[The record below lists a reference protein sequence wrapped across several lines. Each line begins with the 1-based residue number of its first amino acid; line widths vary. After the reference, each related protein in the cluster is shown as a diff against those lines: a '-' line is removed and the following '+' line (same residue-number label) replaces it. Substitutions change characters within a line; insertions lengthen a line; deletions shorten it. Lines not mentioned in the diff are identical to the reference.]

1 MEIKDLIEKK
11 GRYSQEEIDF
21 IIAEGTKVGVNPPKK
36 TNCVN
41 CWRDMAIEVA
51 YAQRK
56 AQGPTSP
63 KKAHRLR
70 GNAARDGVVFKGRI
84 ITNDTIDEETWAWMQ
99 ENGFPSQLLAND
111 ED

>member
-1 MEIKDLIEKK
+1 MIEKK
-11 GRYSQEEIDF
+11 GRYSKEEIAY
-21 IIAEGTKVGVNPPKK
+21 IIAEGEKVGVKPPQK

-51 YAQRK
+51 YEMRK
-56 AQGPTSP
+56 ANPV

-70 GNAARDGVVFKGRI
+70 GNAARDGVIFKGRL
-84 ITNDTIDEETWAWMQ
+84 ITNDTIDEETWAWMMA
-99 ENGFPSQLLAND
+99 NGFPSQLLAND

>member
-11 GRYSQEEIDF
+11 GRYSKEEIEF
-21 IIAEGTKVGVNPPKK
+21 IIAEGEKVGVKPPKK
-36 TNCVN
+36 TSCVN

-51 YAQRK
+51 YLQRQ
-56 AQGPTSP
+56 ANPV

-84 ITNDTIDEETWAWMQ
+84 ITNDNIYDNWEWMQ
-99 ENGFPSQLLAND
+99 SNGFPAQLLED
-111 ED
+111 EK

>member
-11 GRYSQEEIDF
+11 GRYSKEEIAF
-21 IIAEGTKVGVNPPKK
+21 IIAEGEKVGVKPPKK

-51 YAQRK
+51 YMQRK
-56 AQGPTSP
+56 ANPV
-63 KKAHRLR
+63 KKAHRMR

-84 ITNDTIDEETWAWMQ
+84 ITNDNIDDNWEWMQ
-99 ENGFPSQLLAND
+99 ANGFPSQLLED
-111 ED
+111 EK

>member
-11 GRYSQEEIDF
+11 GRYSKDEIAF
-21 IIAEGTKVGVNPPKK
+21 IIAEGEKVGVKPPKK

-51 YAQRK
+51 YMQRK
-56 AQGPTSP
+56 ANPV
-63 KKAHRLR
+63 KKAHRMR

-84 ITNDTIDEETWAWMQ
+84 ITNDNIDDNWEWMQ
-99 ENGFPSQLLAND
+99 SNGFPSQLLED
-111 ED
+111 EK